1 MPSMH
6 HLFGRPAPRPHG
18 QLGFQRAKEDTFHMK
33 SVGLIFTQNLQ
44 IHKPLGG
51 KIVQC
56 HGFSFTVIRTK
67 IWSTTQAGQVDDAI
81 PRSRRFSL
89 ARTDTAQ
96 AVDYNQLQICPSR
109 AVIGFLQEIQLS
121 IAALDPMTLR
131 NFALNSRPFLFF
143 RLSAQLRLSARD
155 ICLHVD
161 GGDPG
166 GHEPG
171 QGTPRPQG
179 KRMGRV

>member
-1 MPSMH
+1 MH

-44 IHKPLGG
+44 IHKPFSG
-51 KIVQC
+51 KILQC
-56 HGFSFTVIRTK
+56 HGFSYAVIRTE
-67 IWSTTQAGQVDDAI
+67 IWSTTQV
-81 PRSRRFSL
+81 RSTMLFL
-89 ARTDTAQ
+89 ARGVSLSPEQTQPKEWIIISFKFVRRVLLSDSSKR
-96 AVDYNQLQICPSR
+96 YNY
-109 AVIGFLQEIQLS
+109 LS
-121 IAALDPMTLR
+121 LEPMTLR

-143 RLSAQLRLSARD
+143 RLSAQLRLGARD

-171 QGTPRPQG
+171 QGTPWPQG
-179 KRMGRV
+179 KMMGRV